1 MANSDPDRYLDP
13 VKYEAYVSAYLG
25 QGMTEDDARTNL
37 KRREFNLPPGESD
50 APVVT
55 ETIETAVPVEATSQV
70 GLSPGR
76 GTSAEQIMNWA
87 MGDDDSDPAEVGEIM
102 TEEPMREAPGS
113 IEPEKTAVAATTTLP
128 PRPDDDEASP
138 GWGLIQKGVDYVFGD
153 DDAPEIKKE
162 TLSTEVAP
170 AIDPKE
176 DVKTTETLVEA
187 PIDQDSD
194 AKQAAITG
202 AKAILQPDPYGERL
216 KVFTDV
222 IDRLEVFKTTLE
234 GDEDTEGSTLF
245 FFGEKEN
252 YLDLAGDI
260 KEEIDTY
267 EDNINAIAQEKPGEA
282 ISGANKFWAVIAA
295 ALGAGA
301 ASITGTPNFAMQIIN
316 KTIDQHLEKFKA
328 DRDFRVKSAERQQ
341 LNLITERGKM
351 LQMAQNAAD
360 SAAASLKDRRDVE
373 TQIATISGIKEDA
386 KRALEKNKNDYS
398 VAVKT
403 LVSKQLEEMQKGLA
417 PNMGTYPGEVGVSM
431 LVGAGRDKIM
441 KQVVDFNQVYSE
453 VKAASEHAARILKE
467 HKAKTITPQI
477 FSKERILLAQRM
489 GQIKVN
495 AAKKL
500 YDFGAALTEIEVKL
514 LESIIA
520 TAGVMD
526 IAFGITEEKIR
537 NFMIIMDEKRQAL
550 RDAGGFTTLG
560 ESTKADINKVKKQ
573 SVENLGGSAR
583 YATD

>member
-1 MANSDPDRYLDP
+1 MAVKQEFPNKYVDNPDLWQDLITAAES
-13 VKYEAYVSAYLG
+13 VEAATRTLEGLG
-25 QGMTEDDARTNL
+25 YNV
-37 KRREFNLPPGESD
+37 PGETTEPLQVTEA

-55 ETIETAVPVEATSQV
+55 ETIETAAPVEAAPLRQTT
-70 GLSPGR
+70 G
-76 GTSAEQIMNWA
+76 EQIMNWA
-87 MGDDDSDPAEVGEIM
+87 MDDSDPAEVGEIM
-102 TEEPMREAPGS
+102 TEEPMQAPASEVDSQKSAVFQKSTLPGTAGS
-113 IEPEKTAVAATTTLP
+113 VEKRPGEPGPLEQEIFKSKTSEQIAAEEILKNPQPEKDPLEVVETT
-128 PRPDDDEASP
+128 
-138 GWGLIQKGVDYVFGD
+138 G
-153 DDAPEIKKE
+153 
-162 TLSTEVAP
+162 
-170 AIDPKE
+170 
-176 DVKTTETLVEA
+176 TLVEA
-187 PIDQDSD
+187 PTTTD
-194 AKQAAITG
+194 AKQAAITE

-260 KEEIDTY
+260 KTEIDAY
-267 EDNINAIAQEKPGEA
+267 EDSINAIAQEKPGEA

-360 SAAASLKDRRDVE
+360 SAAASMKDRRDVE

-403 LVSKQLEEMQKGLA
+403 LVSKQLEEMQKGMA
-417 PNMGTYPGEVGVSM
+417 PNMGTNPGEFGMSILTGV
-431 LVGAGRDKIM
+431 ARDKMM
-441 KQVVDFNQVYSE
+441 KQVVDFNEVYFE
-453 VKAASEHAARILKE
+453 VKSASEHAARILKE
-467 HKAKTITPQI
+467 HRAKAITPQA
-477 FSKERILLAQRM
+477 FSKERILLTQRM

-520 TAGVMD
+520 SADVMD

-537 NFMIIMDEKRQAL
+537 NFMTIMDEKREAM
-550 RDAGGFTTLG
+550 RAAGGFTTLG
-560 ESTKADINKVKKQ
+560 EATKANINKAKEKTLKD
-573 SVENLGGSAR
+573 LGGSPR
-583 YATD
+583 YTSD